1 VFLRE
6 EYALSS
12 LRVKFIRGEE
22 VKYISHLDMMKVF
35 ERAIRRSKLPIA
47 YSQGFNPH
55 PAMVFGLPLSVGV
68 TSESE
73 YADFEF
79 TCDIDPQEF
88 SQKLNQNLPEGIRIS
103 LSNKKQTKVNI
114 MASIVVADYEILVAT
129 AEKQEHGHIKSVLD
143 SIMEKP
149 EILIEKESKRG
160 RKEVDIRPMIFE
172 LKTKFSKELGSDNN
186 FESENGFQYIENPFL
201 TNYIN
206 KHLDVPGFSSYNV
219 ENVFSISLKISAG
232 SKSNLKPDLLI
243 SAFNLLSDLQLKL
256 VKVHRTGLYIEKEMR
271 ILDPLS
277 NEALS

>member
-1 VFLRE
+1 M
-6 EYALSS
+6 LSS
-12 LRVKFIRGEE
+12 LRVRFIRGEE

-35 ERAIRRSKLPIA
+35 ERAIRRAKLPIA

-73 YADFEF
+73 YADFEI
-79 TCDIDPQEF
+79 TCEMDPQEF

-103 LSNKKQTKVNI
+103 ASNKKQTKANI
-114 MASIVVADYEILVAT
+114 MASIVSADYEILVAT
-129 AEKQEHGHIKSVLD
+129 AEKQEHGYIKSVLD
-143 SIMEKP
+143 SIMSKSEV
-149 EILIEKESKRG
+149 LIEKESKKG

-172 LKTKFSKELGSDNN
+172 LNTRFLKEIDCENN
-186 FESENGFQYIENPFL
+186 FDLGKDLQYIENPFL
-201 TNYIN
+201 TNYI
-206 KHLDVPGFSSYNV
+206 KKYFDVGTGFSSYNV
-219 ENVFSISLKISAG
+219 KDIFSISLKISAG
-232 SKSNLKPDLLI
+232 SKANLKPELLI
-243 SAFNLLSDLQLKL
+243 SALNLLSDLQLKL